1 MQKPDFN
8 FFAEMERIDLAEDVF
23 GTSLLALTFDNPRE
37 IVEYLVVH
45 LRGWGPN
52 PVAADFLKKLAQTRN
67 NPALAKGLHDNW
79 RREQISAVIQGIFNA
94 GDLSADGDDDCVIPV
109 KKPHGPKSG
118 SRAAAQNLDE

>member
-8 FFAEMERIDLAEDVF
+8 FFAEMEKIDLAEDVF

-79 RREQISAVIQGIFNA
+79 RREQISAVIQEIFNA
-94 GDLSADGDDDCVIPV
+94 RDLSADGDDDCVIPV